1 MKKSKIRIWIID
13 KNTILIT
20 LYVIIFITVAV
31 SNTSFSSHSIPES
44 ENNLKGKTIV
54 IDAGHGGIDGGTNKD
69 NILEKNI
76 NLNIAGEVALILKT
90 NKANVI
96 LTRDSDVSLDNLYKS
111 QDSRY
116 KRDLNARLNII
127 NSSKADLFISIHAN
141 CLFSDISESGTMIFY
156 QGTGSPS
163 NSLAENLMF
172 FINKLDYVNI
182 KRKLHSPQIGN
193 YYILKNAKIPGVIVE
208 TGFISNKDD
217 AYLLTSDDFKHKISK
232 AICVGIN
239 EYFKKP

>member
-1 MKKSKIRIWIID
+1 MKKSMVRIWIID

-20 LYVIIFITVAV
+20 LYVIIFITVAM
-31 SNTSFSSHSIPES
+31 SNISFSSHSIPDS
-44 ENNLKGKTIV
+44 KNNLKGKTIV
-54 IDAGHGGIDGGTNKD
+54 IDAGHGGIDGGTNID

-76 NLNIAGEVALILKT
+76 NLNITREITHILKT

-96 LTRDSDVSLDNLYKS
+96 LTRDSDISLDNLYKS
-111 QDSRY
+111 QDTRY
-116 KRDLNARLNII
+116 KRDLNARVNII
-127 NSSKADLFISIHAN
+127 NSNKADLFISIHAN
-141 CLFSDISESGTMIFY
+141 CLLNDVSENGTMVFY

-163 NSLAENLMF
+163 NCLAENVMF
-172 FINKLDYVNI
+172 FINKIDYANI

-217 AYLLTSDDFKHKISK
+217 SYLLTSDDFKHKISK
-232 AICVGIN
+232 AICIGLN
-239 EYFKKP
+239 EYIKKP